1 MEKKV
6 LNETELK
13 RFALELLNEERFVEI
28 EGKKYDIFEEGFWD
42 KLKSGI
48 KNAWDS
54 TKGQLAKLGSITK
67 GGNYTGKDK
76 AQAAA
81 DAQMDAEMSR
91 RGNAMIK
98 KLDQTLKAE
107 FPGFPNMKNK
117 EQFLAAISEIQRVY
131 DSVVNATKKEK
142 GSKGYLSPRRA
153 NNIIKSLRMYVQKLV
168 DYDLASVYRMFNEAD
183 QKFYSENQ
191 HIIYEAAV
199 AGPLTGTKE
208 TETEKVYKSNKA
220 PLTLLGIGSALGA
233 FGWIAQTDW
242 FKHLFDVKSQIP
254 VTKWVPEE
262 TTKTLGA
269 IKPGQGMT
277 QILNTT
283 MGSSLGPNSSPEQ
296 LVDTLSKLGNGD
308 AHKGVEMLAAKGG
321 IFGDSAAAKA
331 TLNDIV
337 DNPHGHGDT
346 LGQIFKGKMA
356 GTGKIAG
363 DTLVTKSGGVIAGAI
378 IKMVPKIA
386 LMTTIRTGAGY
397 AAAKGLGGVL
407 GPIGVGLVAA
417 GAAVK
422 ALRVKGLKSSRMKT
436 LKDMLMGFSDV
447 AIVKTKK
454 KIVKKQ
460 EPDVA
465 APKTNAKAEKGSTLN
480 YTYSTPTS
488 STGTAS
494 YSVPGAVPQF
504 GNASAST
511 TQAEPVATTT
521 AKKGAKAP
529 AKTATK
535 VAPAKKVAAV
545 KPKTK
550 AKATTPK
557 VPVA

>member
-6 LNETELK
+6 LNESQLK
-13 RFALELLNEERFVEI
+13 KFAFELLKEERFVEI
-28 EGKKYDIFEEGFWD
+28 DGNAYDIFEEGFLD
-42 KLKSGI
+42 KLKSGL

-67 GGNYTGKDK
+67 GGKYTGKAK

-81 DAQMDAEMSR
+81 DTQMDAEMSR

-98 KLDQTLKAE
+98 KLDQTLKSE

-117 EQFLAAISEIQRVY
+117 EEFLAAISEIQRVY
-131 DSVVNATKKEK
+131 DSVVNATKKK
-142 GSKGYLSPRRA
+142 KDSKGYLSPKRA

-168 DYDLASVYRMFNEAD
+168 DYDLASVYRMFNEND
-183 QKFYSENQ
+183 EKFYQENQ
-191 HIIYEAAV
+191 YVLEEAAV
-199 AGPLTGTKE
+199 AGPLTGSKE

-242 FKHLFDVKSQIP
+242 FENLFKVKSQVP
-254 VTKWVPEE
+254 VTEWVPEE
-262 TTKTLGA
+262 TTRTLGA

-283 MGSSLGPNSSPEQ
+283 MNSNLGPNSSPEQ
-296 LVDTLSKLGNGD
+296 LIDTLSRLGNGD
-308 AHKGVEMLAAKGG
+308 PQKGVEMLTATGG

-331 TLNDIV
+331 TLTDIV

-346 LGQIFKGKMA
+346 LGQIFKDKMA

-386 LMTTIRTGAGY
+386 LMTTIKTGAGY

-422 ALRVKGLKSSRMKT
+422 ALRMKGLKSSRMKT
-436 LKDMLMGFSDV
+436 LKSMLMGFDDV

-454 KIVKKQ
+454 KVVKKQ
-460 EPDVA
+460 EPVA
-465 APKTNAKAEKGSTLN
+465 AAPETKATAQKGSKLD
-480 YTYSTPTS
+480 YTYTTPTS
-488 STGTAS
+488 STGSAS
-494 YSVPGAVPQF
+494 YSVPGSVPQF

-511 TQAEPVATTT
+511 TQTQPAT
-521 AKKGAKAP
+521 A
-529 AKTATK
+529 
-535 VAPAKKVAAV
+535 APAKKTAAKTAPAKKTTV
-545 KPKTK
+545 KPK
-550 AKATTPK
+550 AKAPK
-557 VPVA
+557 PTAPVA